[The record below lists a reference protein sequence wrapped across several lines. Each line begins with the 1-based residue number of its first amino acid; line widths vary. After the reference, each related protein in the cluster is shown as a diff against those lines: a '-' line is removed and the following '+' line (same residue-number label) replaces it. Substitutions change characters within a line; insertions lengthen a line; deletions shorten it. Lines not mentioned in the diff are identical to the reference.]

1 MFPQCIGH
9 THAAIAG
16 PINLLSG
23 AVVISPQVTFRVIR
37 IIVDNTAV
45 QFFKVCQIQPV
56 IGIHK

>member
-1 MFPQCIGH
+1 MFPQCIRH
-9 THAAIAG
+9 THAAITR
-16 PINLLSG
+16 PVDFLSG
-23 AVVISPQVTFRVIR
+23 AVVIPPQVTFRVIR